1 MQNFGNIMSFGLAS
15 AGGILLG
22 QKIGEGRMSEAR
34 ADSRRLLWF
43 TVAAGIAGC
52 LLILITRPLV
62 LRYAQNRGF
71 TPAALHN
78 LSVMLL
84 INSVHVV
91 GAAVSNLLI
100 AGMFRAGGDSRY
112 VLVCDIFV
120 MWCYAVPL
128 ALLSAFVFKLP
139 VLWVYAL
146 FCTDEFMKWPWIIR
160 RYRSGRW
167 IKDITR
173 NNLFEG
179 VPK

>member
-1 MQNFGNIMSFGLAS
+1 MKHLHVPFY
-15 AGGILLG
+15 G
-22 QKIGEGRMSEAR
+22 Q
-34 ADSRRLLWF
+34 
-43 TVAAGIAGC
+43 
-52 LLILITRPLV
+52 V
-62 LRYAQNRGF
+62 LRLVWPIVQQS
-71 TPAALHN
+71 L
-78 LSVMLL
+78 LSSVVNSADVVMLRF
-84 INSVHVV
+84 V
-91 GAAVSNLLI
+91 GQTAVSAVSNLLI
-100 AGMFRAGGDSRY
+100 AGMFRAGGDSRHG
-112 VLVCDIFV
+112 LVCNIFV